1 MPRHAKLRF
10 ARALLLL
17 GPSAALL
24 ACGTARQ
31 TALGTS
37 EGPFLSPGPLPGS
50 ARDVRSSPAL
60 PAGMAAA
67 APAAAVPEPKMNER
81 GGPAGLTA
89 SGGTGLLPGA
99 EVAGIGPVRALVVPV
114 SLGPRLPARDDASLG
129 RDFFGQ
135 ASSGGNTLA
144 RELSLLSDGNFR
156 PDFEVLPTLVDS
168 RPNVLP
174 AAPGTAELLAFARAV
189 LQTWG
194 ARMDLTRFDNDGPDG
209 IPSSADDDG
218 RLDLVVLVV
227 ETEAG
232 FPSVT
237 LRQEIAL
244 ATPKGTVRISA
255 LHILSLPH
263 GQGSDLRPALGLA
276 LDALGLDPDER
287 FFPSELPR
295 VVSSLARA
303 RLGWLPLESASA
315 AGTVRVES
323 GRGVL
328 IPLRDLPAGAGYW
341 LLERSGDALF
351 LSRIAR
357 KADGHFL
364 ATEAHC
370 LHPGQ
375 AQTLPLT
382 RQFGERGARVV
393 VRWSARDAAPEAE
406 LTGVAAPV
414 AADAGSGR

>member
-1 MPRHAKLRF
+1 MPRHPKLRF
-10 ARALLLL
+10 ARALLLF
-17 GPSAALL
+17 GPCVTVL
-24 ACGTARQ
+24 ACGSTRQ
-31 TALGTS
+31 TGLGTS
-37 EGPFLSPGPLPGS
+37 EGPFLAPGPLPGS

-60 PAGMAAA
+60 PAGMTTAE
-67 APAAAVPEPKMNER
+67 PAAAVPDAKPAGR
-81 GGPAGLTA
+81 GAPTGLTA

-99 EVAGIGPVRALVVPV
+99 EVPGIGPVRALVVPV

-129 RDFFGQ
+129 RDYFGQ
-135 ASSGGNTLA
+135 ASGGGSTLA

-156 PDFEVLPTLVDS
+156 PEFEVLPTLVDS

-174 AAPGTAELLAFARAV
+174 AAPGAAELLAFARAV

-218 RLDLVVLVV
+218 RLDLVVLAV
-227 ETEAG
+227 ESETA

-244 ATPKGTVRISA
+244 ATPKGTVRLGA

-263 GQGSDLRPALGLA
+263 AQVTDLRPALGLA

-287 FFPSELPR
+287 FVPSALPR
-295 VVSSLARA
+295 VVASLARA
-303 RLGWLPLESASA
+303 RLGWVPLLSASTS
-315 AGTVRVES
+315 GTVRVEP

-375 AQTLPLT
+375 GQTLALT
-382 RQFGERGARVV
+382 RQFGDRGARVV

-406 LTGVAAPV
+406 VTGVAG
-414 AADAGSGR
+414 DAGSER